1 MKIKCNICLEYDS
14 EEKVKNIL
22 KSIEVDNFDFVKSKV
37 KGKTLE
43 SEIQGNS
50 VSSLIHTLDDFLA
63 CISVAEKIMDKN

>member
-1 MKIKCNICLEYDS
+1 MKIKCNICLEFDS